1 MFAISMYR
9 SFLLKNN
16 FWAKKGNE
24 KYPNSEK
31 VFIKHDELG
40 GVYAIIQTGEK
51 KGVKII
57 VDGTEQ
63 FFNNFDKLDAFLNS
77 LKQRQDNFVKILKR
91 RSISQRLRM
100 LDI

>member
-1 MFAISMYR
+1 MYR

-24 KYPNSEK
+24 KNPNSEK

-40 GVYAIIQTGEK
+40 GVYAIIQKGEK

-57 VDGTEQ
+57 TDGEAK
-63 FFNNFDKLDAFLNS
+63 FFDNFDNLDAYLSS
-77 LKQRQDNFVKILKR
+77 LRQRQDNFVKILKR
-91 RSISQRLRM
+91 RSVSQRLRM

>member
-1 MFAISMYR
+1 MYR

-24 KYPNSEK
+24 KNPSSDK

-40 GVYAIIQTGEK
+40 GVYAIIQNGEK

-57 VDGTEQ
+57 VDGTEH

-77 LKQRQDNFVKILKR
+77 LKQKQDNFVKILKR
-91 RSISQRLRM
+91 RSISQRIRM

>member
-1 MFAISMYR
+1 MYR

-24 KYPNSEK
+24 KNPNSEK

-40 GVYAIIQTGEK
+40 GVYAIIQKGEK

-57 VDGTEQ
+57 TDGEAK
-63 FFNNFDKLDAFLNS
+63 FFDNFDKLDVFLNS
-77 LKQRQDNFVKILKR
+77 LKQKQDNFVKILKR
-91 RSISQRLRM
+91 RSISNKLRT

>member
-1 MFAISMYR
+1 MYR

-24 KYPNSEK
+24 KNPNSDK

-40 GVYAIIQTGEK
+40 GVYAIIQNGEK

-57 VDGTEQ
+57 VDGTEH

-77 LKQRQDNFVKILKR
+77 LKQKQDNFVKILKR

>member
-1 MFAISMYR
+1 MYR

-24 KYPNSEK
+24 KNPNSEK

-57 VDGTEQ
+57 VDGGTEQ
-63 FFNNFDKLDAFLNS
+63 FFNNFDKLDTFLNN

-100 LDI
+100 LNI

>member
-1 MFAISMYR
+1 MYR

-24 KYPNSEK
+24 KNPNSEK

-63 FFNNFDKLDAFLNS
+63 FFNNFDKLDTFLNN

>member
-1 MFAISMYR
+1 MYR

-24 KYPNSEK
+24 KNPNSEK

-40 GVYAIIQTGEK
+40 GVYAIIQKGEK

-57 VDGTEQ
+57 TDGEAK
-63 FFNNFDKLDAFLNS
+63 FF
-77 LKQRQDNFVKILKR
+77 DNFGYFSKTWLGVVHHLNVIFKV
-91 RSISQRLRM
+91 RM
-100 LDI
+100 KQL